1 MRSVGSERWQLS
13 SEALIGAFAALSALV
28 TAVFAGLVSLRH
40 ARRYVATADVMEL
53 RAYRDAWIWAVR
65 TIARLLSLLARHDIP
80 EPAGLREELDQHQ
93 SYIDHPSTKES
104 A

>member
-1 MRSVGSERWQLS
+1 MS

-53 RAYRDAWIWAVR
+53 RAYRDAWTWAVR
-65 TIARLLSLLARHDIP
+65 TIIRLLTLLGRHDIP
-80 EPAGLREELDQHQ
+80 EPAGIRDELDEHQ
-93 SYIDHPSTKES
+93 GFIDKPSTKEL